1 MHFCTQ
7 TPPTPSHT
15 QTLLSLQ
22 AVTDCSVFTV
32 ERQIRSH
39 PLHCVSLHHW
49 KCTISSRVWRVGVLV
64 GLQCRQS
71 AAPVFQ
77 LHLSLLSCIWGVKRS
92 RGQQRNTGYLAFVED
107 WTKACVRGFSTTC
120 PALSS
125 ALYYR
130 LIPCAVDFCPLCHIK
145 GKGLRMGKCRSC
157 GVTR

>member
-1 MHFCTQ
+1 M
-7 TPPTPSHT
+7 
-15 QTLLSLQ
+15 
-22 AVTDCSVFTV
+22 
-32 ERQIRSH
+32 
-39 PLHCVSLHHW
+39 
-49 KCTISSRVWRVGVLV
+49 

-92 RGQQRNTGYLAFVED
+92 RGQQRLPFKSNTGYLAFVED

-157 GVTR
+157 GGKLSFVTRTEILAHFVEAVIKLCVIRFTLS